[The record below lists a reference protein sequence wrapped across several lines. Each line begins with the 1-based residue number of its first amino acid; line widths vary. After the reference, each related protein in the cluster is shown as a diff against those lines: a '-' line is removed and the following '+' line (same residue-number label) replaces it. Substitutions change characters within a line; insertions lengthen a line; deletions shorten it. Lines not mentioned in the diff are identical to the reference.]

1 MEMRRMGLRPRQG
14 HLSLFPFLLLL
25 LIRKGRKRKRK
36 RTRTRTRRKKRRRRR
51 RRKKKRRKKKRKMRR
66 LYQIQNSFLK
76 SIFRFTT
83 RGLSSTVKN
92 CNL

>member
-1 MEMRRMGLRPRQG
+1 MKKMGLRHLKGILVG
-14 HLSLFPFLLLL
+14 HLRLFPLLLL
-25 LIRKGRKRKRK
+25 LLNRKRRKRKRK
-36 RTRTRTRRKKRRRRR
+36 RKRKRRRRR
-51 RRKKKRRKKKRKMRR
+51 RRKRRRKKKRRKMRR
-66 LYQIQNSFLK
+66 LYKSQQIQNSFLK

>member
-36 RTRTRTRRKKRRRRR
+36 RKRKKRRTRTRRRRRR
-51 RRKKKRRKKKRKMRR
+51 KKRRKKKRKMRR